1 MLKEVLWKD
10 MLNMEINKNIVGL
23 ELGKLYAIWLR
34 EFKVFLREKSRL
46 IASTFTPLL
55 WLFVIGGGLGSTL
68 ANTSTNSTFGHSTAA
83 GGLGSEIDY
92 QQFIFPGIIC
102 MSVIFSSVFFGSYII
117 WDRKF
122 DFLKSV
128 MVAPVSRTT
137 IFIGKTFGGMTTSL
151 IEAAILLII
160 GLFIGIH
167 YTPLSIVLIIVII
180 LLLSFALTSL
190 GLTIGSYMESL
201 EGFQLIV
208 SFVVFPLYFL
218 SGALFPLNNNLPNW
232 LFILTR
238 VDPASYAV
246 DALRNT
252 MLGITGKN
260 LFIADIGIL
269 LVSVIALGT
278 IGILSFKRM
287 RAV

>member
-1 MLKEVLWKD
+1 MKYNLYAIW
-10 MLNMEINKNIVGL
+10 L

-34 EFKVFLREKSRL
+34 EFKVFLRERSRL

-55 WLFVIGGGLGSTL
+55 WLFVIGGGLGAL
-68 ANTSTNSTFGHSTAA
+68 VTNPSESSVINDNSELGTAS
-83 GGLGSEIDY
+83 GMTY
-92 QQFIFPGIIC
+92 QKFIFPGIVS
-102 MSVIFSSVFFGSYII
+102 MSIIFSSVFFGSYVI

-151 IEAAILLII
+151 IQAAILLVI
-160 GLFIGIH
+160 GLFLGIH
-167 YTPLSIVLIIVII
+167 YTPLSIVFIIAII
-180 LLLSFALTSL
+180 LFLSFALTSL
-190 GLTIGSYMESL
+190 GLIIGSYMESL

-218 SGALFPLNNNLPNW
+218 SGALFPLNNLPHW
-232 LFILTR
+232 LSILTAL
-238 VDPASYAV
+238 DPATYAV

-252 MLGITGKN
+252 MLGIPGKN
-260 LFIADIGIL
+260 PFAADIGIL
-269 LVSVIALGT
+269 LGSVVFLGI
-278 IGILSFKRM
+278 IGMLSFRRM
-287 RAV
+287 KAV

>member
-1 MLKEVLWKD
+1 M
-10 MLNMEINKNIVGL
+10 
-23 ELGKLYAIWLR
+23 R
-34 EFKVFLREKSRL
+34 ERSRL

-55 WLFVIGGGLGSTL
+55 WLFVIGGGFGGII
-68 ANTSTNSTFGHSTAA
+68 TNPSGIAA
-83 GGLGSEIDY
+83 ASDNSGLGSVSGITY

-137 IFIGKTFGGMTTSL
+137 IFVGKTFGGMTTSL
-151 IEAAILLII
+151 IQAAILMVV
-160 GLFIGIH
+160 GLLIGIQF
-167 YTPLSIVLIIVII
+167 TPLSIVLTIVII

-218 SGALFPLNNNLPNW
+218 SGALFPLRNLQTW
-232 LFILTR
+232 LSILTTL
-238 VDPASYAV
+238 DPATYAV
-246 DALRNT
+246 DALRNS

-260 LFIADIGIL
+260 SFTVDIIVL
-269 LVSVIALGT
+269 LVSVII
-278 IGILSFKRM
+278 IGAVGMFSFRRM
-287 RAV
+287 KAV